1 MKAVTVY
8 TDGACLGNPGPG
20 GYAAILK
27 YLGHEKVLQGADPKT
42 TNQRMEL
49 MAAIAGLNAL
59 KEACAVEVVSDSQ
72 YLIKGMT
79 EWIKQWQAKGWKN
92 GRGRAVENRDLW
104 EKLTSLAEKHQVKW
118 TWVRGHNGHPENERC
133 DRLAN
138 EAAQRNRRDP
148 DAKG

>member
-1 MKAVTVY
+1 MKAVTIF

-27 YLGHEKVLQGADPKT
+27 YERHEKVLTGGDPNT

-49 MAAIAGLNAL
+49 AGAIAGLSVL
-59 KEACAVEVVSDSQ
+59 KESCAVEVISDSQ
-72 YLIKGMT
+72 YLVKGMA

-92 GRGRAVENRDLW
+92 SQKKAVENRDLW
-104 EKLTSLAEKHQVKW
+104 EKLVPLAAKHQVRW
-118 TWVRGHNGHPENERC
+118 TWIRGHNGHPENERC

-138 EAAQRNRRDP
+138 EAAQRSKNTDRT
-148 DAKG
+148 

>member
-1 MKAVTVY
+1 MKAVTIF

-27 YLGHEKVLQGADPKT
+27 YNHHEKIFTGGDPNT

-49 MAAIAGLNAL
+49 AGAIAGLLAL
-59 KEACAVEVVSDSQ
+59 KESCAVEVVSDSQ
-72 YLIKGMT
+72 YLVKGMA

-92 GRGRAVENRDLW
+92 SQGKPVENRDLW
-104 EKLTSLAEKHQVKW
+104 ERLIPLAAKHRVKW
-118 TWVRGHNGHPENERC
+118 TWIRGHNGHSENERC

-138 EAAQRNRRDP
+138 EAAQRSRST
-148 DAKG
+148 AKT